1 MSEEQRIMIEEL
13 DGAEEDNLSEI
24 HADQVLWK
32 IAQLENEIDDVIYKK
47 LESAEFYDKKI
58 DSIQKQIS
66 YRINL
71 LETYMISSM
80 ASGKKTVKT
89 PNGSLRMTTRT
100 YRNFGEDDELVK
112 FSYKNNIPTRV
123 TERPDKKA
131 ILDYIVNNG
140 DIPSGYSEKTET
152 KFSYKTNRRQYAG

>member
-1 MSEEQRIMIEEL
+1 MSEKNKVIIEEL
-13 DGAEEDNLSEI
+13 DGEREDNLSEI

-32 IAQLENEIDDVIYKK
+32 ISQLENEIDDIIYKK
-47 LESAEFYDKKI
+47 QESSEFYDRKI

-71 LETYMISSM
+71 LETYMVSSM
-80 ASGKKTVKT
+80 ASGKKTVNT

-100 YRNFGEDDELVK
+100 FRTFGEDDELVK

-123 TERPDKKA
+123 TEKPDKKA
-131 ILDYIVNNG
+131 ILNYIVNNG
-140 DIPSGYSEKTET
+140 DIPSGYSEKIET
-152 KFSYKTNRRQYAG
+152 KFSYKTNKQNK